1 MKKEVADRDAKLSEV
16 ALLDNVIENF
26 KRVKECESFS
36 LEEILEKSSNRVKKH
51 LKIIIEN
58 KLEKE
63 DLQSSLKIILHRLD
77 GDSIWGEIINMI
89 SKLDNKELVEKIITE
104 LGGGI
109 EKPVH
114 SMSESDSAPSSSET
128 EDNDDTKLEPKR
140 IDFQKVVDDDP
151 KKQTATEL
159 DSVAKKKIKDK
170 KVKAIETRQSKL
182 KEALED
188 QAAII
193 METGDDTLFNC
204 YDDIIE
210 QQQNIIKTLTDAPTT
225 APVEEGGASPIIR
238 KNKPTGGAPRKNKK
252 VKKLKIEAVKCKTY
266 SLGGLSIRRV
276 DDKTFAL
283 SDLFPK
289 TRGEGGRILDNETGE
304 LVKKIPC
311 GFYPSCPST
320 FTKDSRVIGGTLIK
334 PEGHR
339 RIDKLVYICADHQA
353 DSEVIA
359 KSMQAETGI
368 EGKETKAEDS
378 EEDSEVDSEE
388 SEIDELT
395 KSLIEEEENEVKL
408 DDANRMMDDET
419 DLFSQSMLA
428 K

>member
-1 MKKEVADRDAKLSEV
+1 M
-16 ALLDNVIENF
+16 
-26 KRVKECESFS
+26 
-36 LEEILEKSSNRVKKH
+36 
-51 LKIIIEN
+51 
-58 KLEKE
+58 
-63 DLQSSLKIILHRLD
+63 
-77 GDSIWGEIINMI
+77 
-89 SKLDNKELVEKIITE
+89 
-104 LGGGI
+104 
-109 EKPVH
+109 
-114 SMSESDSAPSSSET
+114 
-128 EDNDDTKLEPKR
+128 
-140 IDFQKVVDDDP
+140 
-151 KKQTATEL
+151 
-159 DSVAKKKIKDK
+159 
-170 KVKAIETRQSKL
+170 
-182 KEALED
+182 
-188 QAAII
+188 
-193 METGDDTLFNC
+193 
-204 YDDIIE
+204 
-210 QQQNIIKTLTDAPTT
+210 
-225 APVEEGGASPIIR
+225 
-238 KNKPTGGAPRKNKK
+238 
-252 VKKLKIEAVKCKTY
+252 KIEAVKCKTY
-266 SLGGLSIRRV
+266 SLGGLCIRRE
-276 DDKTFAL
+276 DDETYAL

-408 DDANRMMDDET
+408 DDANRMMDAET